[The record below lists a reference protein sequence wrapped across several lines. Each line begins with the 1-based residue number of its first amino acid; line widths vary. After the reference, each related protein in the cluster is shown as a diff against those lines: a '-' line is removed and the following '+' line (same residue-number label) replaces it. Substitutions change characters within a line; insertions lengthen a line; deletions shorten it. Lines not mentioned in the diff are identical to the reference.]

1 MYGLSKD
8 LDLNFLSGREIE
20 QIAIGSHEII
30 FAFDE
35 DVSVTVYSEFRF
47 FDGQDEYI
55 WTPEPAGPQIAAR
68 TLSLLGAVIQNF
80 KGRQDGTLLLAFSNG
95 QRLIIL
101 DSSKEHESYD
111 IARPGSTIV
120 V

>member
-35 DVSVTVYSEFRF
+35 DVSITVYSEFRF

-55 WTPEPAGPQIAAR
+55 GRLSRLVRKSRPALYPFWAQ
-68 TLSLLGAVIQNF
+68 
-80 KGRQDGTLLLAFSNG
+80 
-95 QRLIIL
+95 
-101 DSSKEHESYD
+101 
-111 IARPGSTIV
+111 
-120 V
+120 